1 MTTLWNFC
9 PLPLSSPLL
18 LTFFFFLLAWRPPLC
33 PMSKLYI
40 SKVVQKVLWHMY
52 EISRRVLY
60 SRKNQEIPKNKKW
73 FNWFKYYEL
82 VYTNFFWLFTFCWQ
96 FFNPRPLYFTSSSR
110 LSKLYIYNF
119 YLSGY
124 IYFSIY
130 FTLFFEET
138 FIDTRVLRIS
148 THLPATHPSTI
159 FILQFTT
166 VSWSLRVFVSS
177 GMRFYFFFY
186 YSWNMGNKFLT
197 QKIF

>member
-1 MTTLWNFC
+1 MEF
-9 PLPLSSPLL
+9 LSSSLV
-18 LTFFFFLLAWRPPLC
+18 LTSSFNIFFFLLAWRPPLC

-60 SRKNQEIPKNKKW
+60 LRKIKKSQKIKNDSIDLNIM
-73 FNWFKYYEL
+73 NWYIQI
-82 VYTNFFWLFTFCWQ
+82 FWLFTFCWQ